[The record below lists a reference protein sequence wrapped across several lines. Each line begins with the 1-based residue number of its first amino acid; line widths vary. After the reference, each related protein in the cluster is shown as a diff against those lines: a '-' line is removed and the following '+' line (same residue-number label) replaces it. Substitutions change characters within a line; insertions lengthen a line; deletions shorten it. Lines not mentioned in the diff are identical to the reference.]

1 MKDYRLLLCIVK
13 RDQYES
19 YLNMLKSIGIEAQ
32 FSSLCHGTA
41 SKSVLDYLGIE
52 KTEKVLLQAFVPSS
66 YIKKILRR
74 LVDVMGIEVP
84 GNGIAMSIPVGSV
97 GGQSSFNY
105 LTKGQ
110 QEPNETTS
118 DEVKKMNDIMY
129 SLIVAITAK
138 GNTDTVMDAAR
149 SAGARGGTVI
159 NARGTAPGAKAKFFG
174 LSISNEKEIV
184 YILTLKSDKD
194 KIMHAIMEKAGMHT
208 DAQTVLF
215 SLPVDSMVGL
225 RSLAPENED
234 E

>member
-1 MKDYRLLLCIVK
+1 MKDYRLLMCIVK

-19 YLNMLKSIGIEAQ
+19 YLTMLQRIGIEAQ
-32 FSSLCHGTA
+32 FASLCHGTA

-66 YIKKILRR
+66 TTKKIFKR

-84 GNGIAMSIPVGSV
+84 GNGIAMSIHVGSV

-110 QEPNETTS
+110 QEPDETTS

-149 SAGARGGTVI
+149 SAGARG
-159 NARGTAPGAKAKFFG
+159 GTAPGAKAKFFG

>member
-1 MKDYRLLLCIVK
+1 M
-13 RDQYES
+13 
-19 YLNMLKSIGIEAQ
+19 
-32 FSSLCHGTA
+32 T
-41 SKSVLDYLGIE
+41 
-52 KTEKVLLQAFVPSS
+52 
-66 YIKKILRR
+66 
-74 LVDVMGIEVP
+74 
-84 GNGIAMSIPVGSV
+84 
-97 GGQSSFNY
+97 
-105 LTKGQ
+105 
-110 QEPNETTS
+110 
-118 DEVKKMNDIMY
+118 DIMN

-174 LSISNEKEIV
+174 LSISNEKEIE
-184 YILTLKSDKD
+184 YILTHKSDKD
-194 KIMHAIMEKAGMHT
+194 KIMHAIMETAGMHT

>member
-1 MKDYRLLLCIVK
+1 MKDYRLLLCIVR

-19 YLNMLKSIGIEAQ
+19 YLNMFKSIGIEAQ
-32 FSSLCHGTA
+32 FASLCNGTA
-41 SKSVLDYLGIE
+41 SKSLLDYMGLE
-52 KTEKVLLQAFVPSS
+52 KTEKVLLQAFVPSH
-66 YIKKILRR
+66 YAKRILRR

-84 GNGIAMSIPVGSV
+84 GNGIAMTIPIGSV
-97 GGQSSFNY
+97 GGQSSLDY

-110 QEPNETTS
+110 TQQQETS
-118 DEVKKMNDIMY
+118 TDEVKKVNDIMY

-149 SAGARGGTVI
+149 RAGARGGTVI
-159 NARGTAPGAKAKFFG
+159 NARGTAPGTKAKFFG
-174 LSISNEKEIV
+174 LSIGNEKEIV
-184 YILTLKSDKD
+184 YILTLKADKD
-194 KIMHAIMEKAGMHT
+194 MIMHAIMDKAGMHT

-225 RSLAPENED
+225 RSLAPNED

>member
-19 YLNMLKSIGIEAQ
+19 YLNMLTSIGIEAQ
-32 FSSLCHGTA
+32 FASLCNGTA
-41 SKSVLDYLGIE
+41 SNSILDYLGLE

-66 YIKKILRR
+66 YVKRILRR

-97 GGQSSFNY
+97 GGQSSFDY

-110 QEPNETTS
+110 AEPNESTS
-118 DEVKKMNDIMY
+118 NEVKKMTDIKY

-138 GNTDTVMDAAR
+138 GNTNIVMDAAR

-159 NARGTAPGAKAKFFG
+159 NARGTAPGSKAKFFG

-184 YILTLKSDKD
+184 YILTLKADKD

-208 DAQTVLF
+208 EAQTVLF

-225 RSLAPENED
+225 RSLAD
-234 E
+234 ESAEE

>member
-1 MKDYRLLLCIVK
+1 MKDYRLLMCIVK

-19 YLNMLKSIGIEAQ
+19 YLTMLQRIGIEAQ
-32 FSSLCHGTA
+32 FASLCHGTA

-66 YIKKILRR
+66 TTKKIFKR

-97 GGQSSFNY
+97 GGQSSFN
-105 LTKGQ
+105 
-110 QEPNETTS
+110 
-118 DEVKKMNDIMY
+118 Y

>member
-1 MKDYRLLLCIVK
+1 MMNYSMLLCIVK

-19 YLNMLKSIGIEAQ
+19 YLNMLKSMGIEAQ
-32 FSSLCHGTA
+32 FASLCHGTA
-41 SKSVLDYLGIE
+41 SKSLLDYLGLE
-52 KTEKVLLQAFVPSS
+52 KVEKVLLQAFVPSS
-66 YIKKILRR
+66 YIKRILRR

-97 GGQSSFNY
+97 GGISSFNY

-110 QEPNETTS
+110 TPPTETTS
-118 DEVKKMNDIMY
+118 NEVKKMTDIKY
-129 SLIVAITAK
+129 SLIVAIAAK
-138 GNTDTVMDAAR
+138 GNTDAVMDAAR

-184 YILTLKSDKD
+184 YILTLKSEKD
-194 KIMHAIMEKAGMHT
+194 KIMHAIMEKAGINT
-208 DAQTVLF
+208 EAQTVMF

-225 RSLAPENED
+225 RSLEPEQSD